1 VRLRRYGRW
10 RGAFGC
16 WRLEVG
22 GEKIEVEKVRRWEG
36 EMKGLSAGGLGAN
49 WHRAERMGSKLKGGK
64 VEVEKNEGG
73 KVCKRWKVG
82 R

>member
-1 VRLRRYGRW
+1 LEGSLRL
-10 RGAFGC
+10 
-16 WRLEVG
+16 LEVR

-49 WHRAERMGSKLKGGK
+49 WPRAERMGSKLKGERIK
-64 VEVEKNEGG
+64 D
-73 KVCKRWKVG
+73 R

>member
-1 VRLRRYGRW
+1 LEGSLRL
-10 RGAFGC
+10 
-16 WRLEVG
+16 LEVR

-49 WHRAERMGSKLKGGK
+49 WHRAERMGSKLKGERIK
-64 VEVEKNEGG
+64 D
-73 KVCKRWKVG
+73 R

>member
-1 VRLRRYGRW
+1 M
-10 RGAFGC
+10 
-16 WRLEVG
+16 EVG

-64 VEVEKNEGG
+64 IEA
-73 KVCKRWKVG
+73 G